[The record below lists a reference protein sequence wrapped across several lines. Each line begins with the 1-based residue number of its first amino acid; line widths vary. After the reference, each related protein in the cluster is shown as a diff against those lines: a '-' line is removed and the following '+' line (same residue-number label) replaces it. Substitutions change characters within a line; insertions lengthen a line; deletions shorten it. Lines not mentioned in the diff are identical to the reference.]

1 MKILY
6 VYYAV
11 AIFGGIERVLV
22 DKMNMLANMGY
33 DVFLLTANQGN
44 HPIPFDLAK
53 EIHYE
58 DMNVQTHIQY
68 KYNGL
73 RRYWEHFRRSVLLC
87 KRLSDKIR
95 EIRPDIII
103 TSLNGYISELVKLK
117 GTTPLIVEVHTGYDY
132 VMEDV
137 TTFLRRMMLKNLHRN
152 MHKADMIV
160 VLTDDDA
167 KKWKQHYS
175 RVCVIPN
182 VVHLNVTGIFSTC
195 ENKRVVF
202 VGRNNKL
209 KGIPDL
215 LKIWELVHQRHPDWQ
230 LDMYVE
236 RDITQLREDVRKLN
250 ANVNIYPPVSNIME
264 RYMDSSLLVST
275 SIYESFSL
283 VIAEAMSC
291 GLPVVSFESDGPCS
305 IVTDGY
311 DGFLVKDRNMEYFA
325 ERVCQ
330 LIEDENLRMKMGKS
344 AVMSAQRFSADHVL
358 QKWIELFDSFKSY
371 STSL

>member
-1 MKILY
+1 MKVLY

-22 DKMNMLANMGY
+22 DKMNLLANMGH
-33 DVFLLTANQGN
+33 DVFLLTSNQGN
-44 HPIPFDLAK
+44 HPIPFNLAQEVHHEDL
-53 EIHYE
+53 
-58 DMNVQTHIQY
+58 NVQTHIQY
-68 KYNGL
+68 RYKGV
-73 RRYWEHFRRSVLLC
+73 RRYWERYRRSFLLY

-117 GTTPLIVEVHTGYDY
+117 GTIPLIVEVHTGYDY

-137 TTFLRRMMLKNLHRN
+137 TTFWRRMQLKSLHRD
-152 MHKADMIV
+152 MHKADVIV

-175 RVCVIPN
+175 CVRVIPN
-182 VVHLNVTGIFSTC
+182 VVHLNVSGIFSNC
-195 ENKRVVF
+195 ENKRVIF

-215 LKIWELVHQRHPDWQ
+215 LKIWELVHTRHSDWQ

-236 RDITQLREDVRKLN
+236 RETTQLREEVRKRN
-250 ANVNIYPPVSNIME
+250 ANINVYPPVNNIME
-264 RYMDSSLLVST
+264 RYIESSLLVST

-305 IVTDGY
+305 IVTDGC
-311 DGFLVKDRNMEYFA
+311 DGFLIKDRNREYFA

-330 LIEDENLRMKMGKS
+330 LIEDGHLRQKMGKS
-344 AVMSAQRFSADHVL
+344 AIMSAQRFSADHIL
-358 QKWIELFDSFKSY
+358 QKWSELLDSLK
-371 STSL
+371 

>member
-22 DKMNMLANMGY
+22 DKMNLLANMGH

-44 HPIPFDLAK
+44 HPIPFNLAQ

-68 KYNGL
+68 RYNGL
-73 RRYWEHFRRSVLLC
+73 RRYWEHFRRNVMLY
-87 KRLSDKIR
+87 KRLSAKIR

-137 TTFLRRMMLKNLHRN
+137 ITIWRRMKLKAFHRN

-160 VLTDDDA
+160 VLTDNDA
-167 KKWKQHYS
+167 KKWKQHYPCV
-175 RVCVIPN
+175 RVIPN
-182 VVHLNVTGIFSTC
+182 VVHLNVSGIFSNC
-195 ENKRVVF
+195 ENKRVIF

-215 LKIWELVHQRHPDWQ
+215 LKIWELVNKRHPDWQ

-236 RDITQLREDVRKLN
+236 RDETQLHEEVRKLN
-250 ANVNIYPPVSNIME
+250 ANINIYPPVSNIME
-264 RYMDSSLLVST
+264 RYIDSSLLIST

-311 DGFLVKDRNMEYFA
+311 DGFLVKDRNREYFA

-330 LIEDENLRMKMGKS
+330 LIEDGHLRQKMGKS
-344 AVMSAQRFSADHVL
+344 AIMSAQRFSADHIL
-358 QKWIELFDSFKSY
+358 QKWSELLDSLK
-371 STSL
+371 